1 MELGLGGSVSAPFID
16 LNLYFEIVL
25 QGPPKKTSS
34 ARAPVEFL
42 CWPACELPQPPT
54 PPAPWPEA
62 RSPTVAVLQI
72 LLGLGSALEEVCEK
86 AALLDLLSGTVV
98 PLGVCL
104 WQIIR

>member
-1 MELGLGGSVSAPFID
+1 M
-16 LNLYFEIVL
+16 
-25 QGPPKKTSS
+25 
-34 ARAPVEFL
+34 
-42 CWPACELPQPPT
+42 
-54 PPAPWPEA
+54 
-62 RSPTVAVLQI
+62 AVLQI